1 MSPDNSPY
9 TTKRG
14 HDVRVLPPKYASTK
28 SQPIHSLNK
37 EIAISK
43 RKATLYAGK
52 LAVDAP
58 VYLGENNAYFDR
70 EYLYDEPEPEYNY
83 NVQRFAFLCK
93 AALETCKAIDFQPD
107 VIHCKDWHTD

>member
-43 RKATLYAGK
+43 TKATLYAGK
-52 LAVDAP
+52 LAEGVP
-58 VYLGENNAYFDR
+58 VYLEENNAYFDR
-70 EYLYDEPEPEYNY
+70 EYLYGEPGSEYSDIAE
-83 NVQRFAFLCK
+83 RIAFLCK